1 MEKSFRLSGRGNRLY
16 HFRLV
21 KSMEKKH
28 DFPLIQ
34 EANTI
39 NSNMVYM

>member
-1 MEKSFRLSGRGNRLY
+1 MENHLDYPDVAIDYIILDSKVNG
-16 HFRLV
+16 
-21 KSMEKKH
+21 KKH
-28 DFPLIQ
+28 DLPLIQ